1 MLLPIRTDRRLQ
13 HTPWVNYGLIVANVI
28 VFVITQGLHE
38 SARDPYLLDPRD
50 PKLYQ
55 FVSYQFLHAG
65 WMHLLG
71 NMLFL
76 HVFGNSVE
84 DRLGKISYLAFYLA
98 GGVLAGVGHALVEQA
113 PVLGASGA
121 VAAVS
126 GAFLALF
133 PKTRV
138 KIIYFFFF
146 IGAIEISSMVL
157 IGFYFAYD
165 LFQMVSNLGGNVAY
179 LAHLSGYAYGFA
191 IGMGLLWTRLLAR
204 EPYDLLSL
212 LAHRRRRA
220 QFNALS
226 RQGYRP
232 WEHNRPGD
240 PPPAAEAQG
249 ASGDAAVAEQAQPSE
264 EERRLLALRTQI
276 STHLATQHPA
286 EAADA
291 YAELLELDAGQV
303 FGRQQQIDLGNHL
316 MSQGRHELAARAYEL
331 FLNTYKTDGQ
341 REQIELILGLAY
353 VRYLDRRQ
361 RGRELLDAALR
372 RLKDGDQI
380 NLAKQVLAEIDA

>member
-1 MLLPIRTDRRLQ
+1 MLIPIRTDRRLQ
-13 HTPWVNYGLIVANVI
+13 RTPWVNYGLIATNVVI
-28 VFVITQGLHE
+28 FVVTQGLPDG
-38 SARDPYLLDPRD
+38 ATDRYLLQPGA
-50 PKLYQ
+50 PELHQ
-55 FVSYQFLHAG
+55 FISYQFLHAG

-98 GGVLAGVGHALVEQA
+98 GGVLAGLGHAWLEQA

-121 VAAVS
+121 IAGVS

-138 KIIYFFFF
+138 TIIYFFFF
-146 IGAIEISSMVL
+146 IGAVQISSMVL
-157 IGFYFAYD
+157 ICFYFAFD
-165 LFQMVSNLGGNVAY
+165 LYQMLAQSGGQVAY
-179 LAHLSGYAYGFA
+179 LAHLSGYVYGFA
-191 IGMGLLWTRLLAR
+191 VGMGLLWTRLLTR

-232 WEHNRPGD
+232 WEHVRPGD
-240 PPPAAEAQG
+240 PPAKRAARGDQAG
-249 ASGDAAVAEQAQPSE
+249 ADQPSE
-264 EERRLLALRTQI
+264 EQRQLLTLRSQI
-276 STHLATQHPA
+276 SEHLAAQRPT

-291 YAELLELDAGQV
+291 YAQLLELDAGQV
-303 FGRQQQIDLGNHL
+303 LGRQQQVDVGNHL
-316 MSQGRHELAARAYEL
+316 MSRGRHDLAATAYEL
-331 FLNTYKTDGQ
+331 YLNTYKTDAG
-341 REQIELILGLAY
+341 REQIELILGLLC

-361 RGRELLDAALR
+361 RGRELLTAALR
-372 RLKDGDQI
+372 RLKEPGQI
-380 NLAKQVLAEIDA
+380 DLAKQILAEIDQ